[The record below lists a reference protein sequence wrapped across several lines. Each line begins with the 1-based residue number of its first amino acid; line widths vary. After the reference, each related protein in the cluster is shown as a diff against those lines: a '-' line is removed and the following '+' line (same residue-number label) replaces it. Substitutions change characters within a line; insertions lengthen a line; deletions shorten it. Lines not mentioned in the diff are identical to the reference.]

1 MSNTAPRSNHER
13 KDAELELLWENARA
27 ALDHTNDSATIPS
40 LVDARSILRMQN
52 ANAQAEVAWRRLM
65 PFTHEDTMHLHPAH
79 DNAES
84 RAGMPVLRRLELWWM
99 RRIERASTGVGVAA
113 RNPPVRLVR
122 RATGLSLDLPWP
134 LVGPPG
140 CRIGRAPLRW
150 LAAGPNSKAA

>member
-84 RAGMPVLRRLELWWM
+84 RAGMPVLRRLELWWKATLFTEIAEVAKNWLIDRDSNRPGWHAAIKGRWPAPGLPQLTRQLS
-99 RRIERASTGVGVAA
+99 RRFQLAWASDPELET
-113 RNPPVRLVR
+113 
-122 RATGLSLDLPWP
+122 
-134 LVGPPG
+134 
-140 CRIGRAPLRW
+140 
-150 LAAGPNSKAA
+150 